1 VASLHI
7 EHSTRFTKDD
17 IRGKLGEVMGK
28 IEERFSLKGSWRGDE
43 YTFTR
48 SGVDGKAVISD
59 NRVVVDIKL
68 GLMLSALRGVIESEM
83 KTKLREG
90 LP

>member
-1 VASLHI
+1 MATLHI
-7 EHSTRFTKDD
+7 EHPTRFKKDE
-17 IRGKLGEVMGK
+17 IREKLGEVMGK
-28 IEERFSLKGSWRGDE
+28 IEEKFNLKGSWRGDE

-59 NRVVVDIKL
+59 GKVVVDIKL
-68 GLMLSALRGVIESEM
+68 GLMLSALKGVIESEM

>member
-1 VASLHI
+1 MASLHI
-7 EHSTRFTKDD
+7 EHATSFKKDQ

-28 IEERFSLKGSWRGDE
+28 IEEKFSLKGAWRGDE
-43 YTFTR
+43 YTFSR

-59 NRVVVDIKL
+59 GRVVVDIKL
-68 GLMLSALRGVIESEM
+68 GLMLSALKGVIESEM

>member
-7 EHSTRFTKDD
+7 EHATRLSKAD
-17 IRGKLGEVMGK
+17 IRTKLGEVMGK
-28 IEERFSLKGSWRGDE
+28 IEEKFSLKGSWKGDE

-48 SGVDGKAVISD
+48 SGVDGKAVIND
-59 NRVVVDIKL
+59 GRVVVDIKL
-68 GLMLSALRGVIESEM
+68 GLMLGALRGVIESEM
-83 KTKLREG
+83 KTKLKEG